1 MERKGGGGG
10 VSRSGGEGE
19 GDGEGG
25 EDVVLDFGQC
35 MEALAV
41 LAEENGLNEIRPAVW
56 GERVAGISVREVSVS
71 VYEALSYSCMR
82 P

>member
-1 MERKGGGGG
+1 
-10 VSRSGGEGE
+10 
-19 GDGEGG
+19 
-25 EDVVLDFGQC
+25 

-71 VYEALSYSCMR
+71 ALQILVYAPLSYSCMR